1 MNEIKGISLLRRLGF
16 LFCMLFVMNGSA
28 FSAVEER
35 HEDHEAL
42 RAMLRTGA
50 EALNTR
56 NVDALAPI
64 LYKEFSITTVDQKLF
79 TDLPSFK
86 MYFNDLFEGPGA
98 PVKKIVFKP
107 KADAN
112 TVFID
117 EKTGVCHGISEDT
130 YTFTKGGTRVM
141 KSRWS
146 AAVYKDD
153 DGWKLLSLH
162 MSANILDN
170 PLLTAAKKL
179 LYQVGAG
186 ALIIGLLLGF
196 VLKGATQSKK
206 GG

>member
-1 MNEIKGISLLRRLGF
+1 MNEVRAAFRFKRLGF
-16 LFCMLFVMNGSA
+16 LLCMLFMMNSTA
-28 FSAVEER
+28 YSAVEER

-42 RAMLRTGA
+42 RAVLRTA
-50 EALNTR
+50 TEALNTR

-64 LYKEFSITTVDQKLF
+64 LYKDFSITTVEQKLF

-86 MYFNDLFEGPGA
+86 TYFDGLFEGPNG
-98 PVKKIVFKP
+98 PIKTIVFNP
-107 KADAN
+107 KADVL

-117 EKTGVCHGISEDT
+117 EKTGISHGTSEDT

-153 DGWKLLSLH
+153 GGWKVLNLH

-170 PLLTAAKKL
+170 PLVTAAQKL

-196 VLKGATQSKK
+196 VLKGVLQSKK
-206 GG
+206 GA